1 MILRMTFAARIALIV
16 VVGLGMAWISA
27 IALYYV
33 ARAHTAE
40 DNTLP
45 VPGHIAAVV
54 ELIERTPG
62 PERALVLR
70 AASSETFSARI
81 DHAATIGATAPRIL
95 PRLNARAIEQSLQ
108 PLGGRPVSV
117 NFSDAGEPIRLFSRL
132 VPTTID
138 VRVGLATGE
147 TLVIEIGNRILVG
160 PLGLPVGFGA
170 GLFGSVIALLALFAM
185 HRETKPLA
193 RLAEAVDRVDLS
205 LDPVALPEAKRSA
218 PEIRALIDA
227 FNRLQNR
234 LGELLRSR
242 MVMLGGISHD
252 VRTYATRL
260 RLRAEKINDATER
273 DRAIADINDMIVLLD
288 DALLASRAGAGELAE
303 EMVEI
308 DDIIAAE
315 AADRRNGGARIDYQR
330 GQWEQVPIVL
340 GDRLALRRV
349 VANLADNAIKY
360 GGAAHLRSV
369 IVGNAIELTV
379 DDEGSGIPP
388 EQRQAM
394 LEPFSRLET
403 SRNRGTGGA
412 GLGLAIARGLVEA
425 HGGSLSIGQAPSG
438 GARIAVR
445 LPLFRSN

>member
-16 VVGLGMAWISA
+16 IVGVGMAWISA
-27 IALYYV
+27 IALYYI
-33 ARAHTAE
+33 ARPHTDE
-40 DNTLP
+40 GNTRP
-45 VPGHIAAVV
+45 VPGHIAALV

-62 PERALVLR
+62 PERALLLR
-70 AASSETFSARI
+70 VASSETFSPRI
-81 DHAATIGATAPRIL
+81 DATATIGTTAPRIL
-95 PRLNARAIEQSLQ
+95 PRLNARAIDQALQ

-117 NFSDAGEPIRLFSRL
+117 NFTDAGERRRLFSRL
-132 VPTTID
+132 VPQTID
-138 VRVGLATGE
+138 VRVGLRSGE
-147 TLVIEIGNRILVG
+147 TLVVEVGSTFLVC
-160 PLGLPVGFGA
+160 PLGLPIGFGA
-170 GLFGSVIALLALFAM
+170 GLFGSFIALIALFVM

-260 RLRAEKINDATER
+260 RLRAEKINDEAER

-308 DDIIAAE
+308 DDIVRAE
-315 AADRRNGGARIDYQR
+315 VTDRQRGGAQLDYQQ
-330 GQWEQVPIVL
+330 GQWEQAPIVL

-349 VANLADNAIKY
+349 VANLADNALKY
-360 GGAAHLRSV
+360 GGSAHLRST
-369 IVGNAIELTV
+369 IAGNNILLTI
-379 DDEGSGIPP
+379 DDEGPGIPL

-394 LEPFSRLET
+394 LDPFSRLET

-425 HGGSLSIGQAPSG
+425 HGGGLSIEDAPSG
-438 GARIAVR
+438 GARISVR
-445 LPLFRSN
+445 LPLFQSN

>member
-1 MILRMTFAARIALIV
+1 MILRMTFAARIGLIL
-16 VVGLGMAWISA
+16 VVGFGMAWTSG
-27 IALYYV
+27 IALYYI

-40 DNTLP
+40 SNALP
-45 VPGHIAAVV
+45 VPGHIAALV

-70 AASSETFSARI
+70 VASSETFEAHI
-81 DHAATIGATAPRIL
+81 DAGIVVGTTEHRIL
-95 PRLNARAIEQSLQ
+95 PRLNERAIEAALDK
-108 PLGGRPVSV
+108 LGGRPVSV
-117 NFSDAGEPIRLFSRL
+117 NVADPAQRSRLFSRL
-132 VPTTID
+132 VPSTID
-138 VRVGLATGE
+138 VRVGLKTGD
-147 TLVIEIGNRILVG
+147 TLVIEIGNAFLLG

-170 GLFGSVIALLALFAM
+170 GIFGSLIGLLALLVM

-218 PEIRALIDA
+218 PEIRSLIDA

-234 LGELLRSR
+234 LAELLRSR

-260 RLRAEKINDATER
+260 RLRAEKIGDEAER

-308 DDIIAAE
+308 DELIAAE
-315 AADRRNGGARIDYQR
+315 VADRRAGGARIDYAP
-330 GQWEQVPIVL
+330 GQQERPPIVL

-349 VANLADNAIKY
+349 VANLADNAVKY
-360 GGAAHLRSV
+360 GGSAHLRSV
-369 IVGNAIELTV
+369 ISDRDIVLTFE
-379 DDEGSGIPP
+379 DEGVGIPP
-388 EQRQAM
+388 EQRQSM
-394 LEPFSRLET
+394 LEPFTRLET

-412 GLGLAIARGLVEA
+412 GLGLAIARGLTEA
-425 HGGSLSIGQAPSG
+425 HGGSLSIEQAPSG
-438 GARIAVR
+438 GARISVR
-445 LPLFRSN
+445 LPLFHAS

>member
-1 MILRMTFAARIALIV
+1 M
-16 VVGLGMAWISA
+16 
-27 IALYYV
+27 
-33 ARAHTAE
+33 
-40 DNTLP
+40 
-45 VPGHIAAVV
+45 
-54 ELIERTPG
+54 
-62 PERALVLR
+62 
-70 AASSETFSARI
+70 
-81 DHAATIGATAPRIL
+81 
-95 PRLNARAIEQSLQ
+95 
-108 PLGGRPVSV
+108 
-117 NFSDAGEPIRLFSRL
+117 
-132 VPTTID
+132 
-138 VRVGLATGE
+138 
-147 TLVIEIGNRILVG
+147 
-160 PLGLPVGFGA
+160 
-170 GLFGSVIALLALFAM
+170 
-185 HRETKPLA
+185 
-193 RLAEAVDRVDLS
+193 
-205 LDPVALPEAKRSA
+205 
-218 PEIRALIDA
+218 
-227 FNRLQNR
+227 
-234 LGELLRSR
+234 RSR

-315 AADRRNGGARIDYQR
+315 AADRRNGGARIDYRR

-425 HGGSLSIGQAPSG
+425 HGGSLSIGQAASG